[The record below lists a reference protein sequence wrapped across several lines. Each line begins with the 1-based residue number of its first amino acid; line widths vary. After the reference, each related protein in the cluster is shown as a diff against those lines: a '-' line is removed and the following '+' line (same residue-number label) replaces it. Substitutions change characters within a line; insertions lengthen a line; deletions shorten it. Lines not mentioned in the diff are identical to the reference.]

1 MVNEKEEPTL
11 ELTVLETL
19 ERWPAARAVLVARGL
34 DLCCGGVHPVGMA
47 ARAHGVD
54 PEALL
59 AELRSAASDGRV

>member
-1 MVNEKEEPTL
+1 MVKDELPSL
-11 ELTVLETL
+11 ELSVSETI
-19 ERWPAARAVLVARGL
+19 ERWPATRAVLVARGL

-59 AELRSAASDGRV
+59 AELRAAAAGGAP

>member
-1 MVNEKEEPTL
+1 MVNENKSPTL

-19 ERWPAARAVLVARGL
+19 ERWPKTRAVLVARGL

-59 AELRSAASDGRV
+59 TELRAAAQGGPG